1 MPRDGKALVQ
11 RLHRI
16 TLYPQTM
23 QRELN
28 DRELNDR
35 ELNNRELNE
44 YKTGQVEET
53 RAAITSLHHLPT
65 R

>member
-35 ELNNRELNE
+35 ELNE